1 MGAMMDSQRFYE
13 LMLSNTAMGIAIVL
27 TIAAVAISQ
36 RRLVGALFEEIDHL
50 WRGMLWATT
59 VSVGVLIAW
68 ITVAD
73 DWLQL
78 VTDPYRLAQKWESQ
92 RVIFDPVSS
101 DVRRI
106 TVGLIVLAS
115 ILAAALF
122 ARYIGGY
129 ALQLAGL
136 LVAVFG
142 WFAMFIFRQRLDMIV
157 NTIPSDDG
165 GSILDL
171 LGFLGFWVLRT
182 SLGLVSIGVTWL
194 VITLAVAPF
203 VTLVLDLLR
212 VRSPRITT
220 EAKPFY
226 AALERNAAGYDA
238 TPLAARWKP
247 IRSR

>member
-1 MGAMMDSQRFYE
+1 MIDSQRFYE
-13 LMLSNTAMGIAIVL
+13 FMLSNTTMGIAIVVA
-27 TIAAVAISQ
+27 IAAVTLSH
-36 RRLVGALFEEIDHL
+36 RTLVSALFEEGDLL

-59 VSVGVLIAW
+59 VSVGILIAW

-92 RVIFDPVSS
+92 RVIFDPVSG
-101 DVRRI
+101 DMRRI
-106 TVGLIVLAS
+106 TIGLLLIAS
-115 ILAAALF
+115 LLAAALF

-157 NTIPSDDG
+157 NTIPSDDS
-165 GSILDL
+165 GSILDI

-182 SLGLVSIGVTWL
+182 SLGLISIGVTWL
-194 VITLAVAPF
+194 VITLAIAPL
-203 VTLVLDLLR
+203 VTIVLDLLR
-212 VRSPRITT
+212 VRTPRISS

-226 AALERNAAGYDA
+226 AALERNAAEYDA